1 MSTLIQD
8 DSDKRTS
15 TLAQQTVFDMP
26 SIQTKE
32 DVIDYLEQQQIK
44 HVKVAVTDIN
54 GVLRGKYMSVNK
66 FIGALETGF
75 GFCDVIVGTD
85 IDDQLC
91 EGMEF
96 TGWHSGYPDATLE
109 VIPSSCRQHSL

>member
-15 TLAQQTVFDMP
+15 SLAQQTVFDIS

-32 DVIDYLEQQQIK
+32 DVIDYLAQQQIK

-54 GVLRGKYMSVNK
+54 GVLRGKYMSVSK
-66 FIGALETGF
+66 FIAALETGLVF
-75 GFCDVIVGTD
+75 V
-85 IDDQLC
+85 
-91 EGMEF
+91 M
-96 TGWHSGYPDATLE
+96 
-109 VIPSSCRQHSL
+109 